1 MGSSKNKS
9 DVVLKKVDV
18 AIVFYFL
25 CERLENGRAGG
36 TLLNSFGSSDE

>member
-1 MGSSKNKS
+1 MGSFKNKS

-25 CERLENGRAGG
+25 HDRLENGSAGG
-36 TLLNSFGSSDE
+36 ALLNSFRSSDE